1 MLTIFPLVIRSPLI
15 RTLDEFGKID
25 FTVLITF
32 VLIKKLVLFV
42 IETAPYTSLVWG
54 GGGGGDRLVEYF
66 QREVAQRGL
75 FAYVTQESL
84 SEFLKEVC
92 AFVNFTT
99 KFRVFKL

>member
-42 IETAPYTSLVWG
+42 IKTAPYTSFVW
-54 GGGGGDRLVEYF
+54 GGGDRLVEYF

-75 FAYVTQESL
+75 FAYVAQESL